1 MSYVLLTFY
10 NRGTVE
16 SPIWEVYGWENSYTN
31 TCLESF
37 KTKSQAIE
45 YCFTFYEV
53 PVLLASK
60 AHAIAEKLT
69 LLTLKPREKS
79 S

>member
-37 KTKSQAIE
+37 KTKSQAVE
-45 YCFTFYEV
+45 YCHTFYEI
-53 PVLLASK
+53 PVLLTSK
-60 AHAIAEKLT
+60 GGTIAEKLT
-69 LLTLKPREKS
+69 PQPRENKDEV
-79 S
+79 